1 MDTCVRLM
9 YLEGEIKGGRMTGRT
24 ILVIETE
31 REIDPR
37 QPGYSRRDLQ
47 RFVNAACLK
56 WEECYQPTDLV
67 RLDYVVSGG
76 TARDALDAMPLSI
89 TTSRFKYSGA
99 FR

>member
-9 YLEGEIKGGRMTGRT
+9 YLEGEIKDGRITGRT

-31 REIDPR
+31 RKIDPK

-47 RFVNAACLK
+47 RFVSAACLK

-67 RLDYVVSGG
+67 RLDYVVAGG
-76 TARDALDAMPLSI
+76 TAHDAPDAMPLSV
-89 TTSRFKYSGA
+89 TTSRFKYAGA
-99 FR
+99 PR

>member
-1 MDTCVRLM
+1 MDARVRLM
-9 YLEGEIKGGRMTGRT
+9 YLEGEIKGGRITGRT
-24 ILVIETE
+24 ILVIQTE
-31 REIDPR
+31 REIDPK

-67 RLDYVVSGG
+67 RLDYIVAGD
-76 TARDALDAMPLSI
+76 TAHDTLDARPLSV
-89 TTSRFKYSGA
+89 TTSRFKYGGA